1 MAGLIAA
8 IDLKRKM
15 YVEFEDAPFHMLEVE
30 ISRPT
35 AKVGEPKMPKAR
47 AVSVS
52 ASRTALIGS
61 LAARSKTRPG
71 A

>member
-15 YVEFEDAPFHMLEVE
+15 YVEFEDAPYHMLDVE

-35 AKVGEPKMPKAR
+35 ARGCAGC
-47 AVSVS
+47 
-52 ASRTALIGS
+52 SR
-61 LAARSKTRPG
+61 G
-71 A
+71 APATGAT